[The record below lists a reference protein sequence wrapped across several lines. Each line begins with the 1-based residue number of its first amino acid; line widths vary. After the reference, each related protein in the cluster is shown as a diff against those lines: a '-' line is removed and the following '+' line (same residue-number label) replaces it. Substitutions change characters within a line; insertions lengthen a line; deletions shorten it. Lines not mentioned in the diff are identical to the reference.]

1 MEIWL
6 RRIQGNASRFSSP
19 RSTITPFLV
28 DNRSQVTLQW
38 SQHCMGLFGTT
49 WFDRC
54 DGQCSYSKS
63 VKDWSSGTY
72 PLSSMAVW
80 LYNKIPFGFVIQ
92 TAKFH
97 GKVTVDHVGDL
108 GACSDRH
115 EDGSTI
121 QISIFSWM
129 PMRSTVFRWSW
140 IFGWM
145 SPSGRKEVMEVLVKV
160 VQVVK

>member
-1 MEIWL
+1 MWQ

-19 RSTITPFLV
+19 RSTLTSFLV
-28 DNRSQVTLQW
+28 DNRSQVSLQW

-54 DGQCSYSKS
+54 DGQCSYNKS

-80 LYNKIPFGFVIQ
+80 LYNKIPFGVVIQ

-115 EDGSTI
+115 EDGSTMEI
-121 QISIFSWM
+121 LISSWM
-129 PMRSTVFRWSW
+129 SAGSAVFQWSW
-140 IFGWM
+140 ILGECH
-145 SPSGRKEVMEVLVKV
+145 PVVVEEVMWILVEVVG
-160 VQVVK
+160 VVK